1 MVVRNSNP
9 TLSLQLRCS
18 AFEMSQDELN
28 LLAGASGIRI
38 GPIANEQTGGGG
50 TWGGTMWLKGSMV
63 VTTLEGKQVGTLYV
77 NSANLEYGQLDC
89 GLVLPDG
96 RVFAQILRNAATNFL
111 RWDNGPSTI
120 RVMGKNRAICDAS
133 KTGGYRLEGYPGV
146 GLMYN
151 QPCCQPK
158 CQWCL
163 FSFCCFFPTAGIA
176 ACYGLYKTDQAPS
189 QYDVSVV
196 GGQSL
201 QTPVNVLLEVHSKQT
216 VCDFGDTGVGPEVK
230 LDLMMFAAMKS
241 VDNFLNES
249 FQAQLP
255 AG

>member
-1 MVVRNSNP
+1 
-9 TLSLQLRCS
+9 
-18 AFEMSQDELN
+18 MSQDELN

-50 TWGGTMWLKGSMV
+50 MMGGTRWLKGSMV
-63 VTTLEGKQVGTLYV
+63 VTTLEGKQVGTLHV
-77 NSANLEYGQLDC
+77 NSANAEYGQLDC

-96 RVFAQILRNAATNFL
+96 RVFAQILRNAATNFV

-120 RVMGKNRAICDAS
+120 RVMGKNRAICDA
-133 KTGGYRLEGYPGV
+133 R
-146 GLMYN
+146 
-151 QPCCQPK
+151 
-158 CQWCL
+158 
-163 FSFCCFFPTAGIA
+163 IA
-176 ACYGLYKTDQAPS
+176 ACFGMYKTGQAPY

-201 QTPVNVLLEVHSKQT
+201 QTPVNQT

-241 VDNFLNES
+241 VDTLLDEMFS
-249 FQAQLP
+249 S
-255 AG
+255 AGGGGGGGGF